1 MAEVGPGRIGF
12 DSSFRTHIYDP
23 IIHPELFEGVLARRV
38 IAFVIDVFII
48 TIPVIF
54 AGMFIFLFGLVTLGL
69 GWALFWL
76 LGPGS
81 VIWALCY
88 YGMTLGGPASAT
100 IGMRLVDLEMRTWY
114 GGPCYFLLGAV
125 HAIAFWVSFSALT
138 PLVLVVGLLNERRR
152 LLHDLLLGTVVINND
167 RRAAALRHRG
177 GTAMQMGFDVRQ

>member
-1 MAEVGPGRIGF
+1 MVHAGPGRIGF
-12 DSSFRTHIYDP
+12 DSGPRPHAYDP
-23 IIHPELFEGVLARRV
+23 FVHPELFEGVLARLV

-54 AGMFIFLFGLVTLGL
+54 AGLFILLFGLVTLGL
-69 GWALFWL
+69 GWVLLWL
-76 LGPGS
+76 LPTAS

-88 YGMTLGGPASAT
+88 YGITLGGPASAT
-100 IGMRLVDLEMRTWY
+100 IGMRAVDLEMRTWY
-114 GGPCYFLLGAV
+114 GAPCYFLLGAV

-138 PLVLVVGLLNERRR
+138 PLVLLLGLLNERRR

-177 GTAMQMGFDVRQ
+177 WRGFANGL